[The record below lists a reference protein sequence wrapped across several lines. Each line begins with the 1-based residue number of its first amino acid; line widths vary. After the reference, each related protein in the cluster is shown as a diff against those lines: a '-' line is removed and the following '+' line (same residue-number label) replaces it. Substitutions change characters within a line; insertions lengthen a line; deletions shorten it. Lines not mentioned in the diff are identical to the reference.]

1 MNQNINLNLIPDGVY
16 PVVTASQYDEKRVI
30 TFTLYDGTSAYTIP
44 NGTEIE
50 VRGLKGDDKVF
61 IYNEDDL
68 LPDNTPIVSWSGN
81 VITLNTALQMTA
93 CYGDVL
99 TQFKLTNGGMT
110 IATLNFVLRVQRD
123 PAADGDI
130 SETELPAIIAEATE
144 QMRRAEA
151 AAVVADGR
159 AEDSE
164 AWAVGTRDGS
174 PVGSSD
180 PTYHNNSKYYAD
192 EAGDAKTAAETAQGL
207 AEMAQ
212 GKAEDAQTAAETAQG
227 KAEDAQTAAESA
239 QTAAETSELNAEAWA
254 VGTKDGTAVPSTDPQ
269 HHNNSK
275 YWSDL
280 AAQYAAQFGSAVKWR
295 GAVAFANI
303 PTSGMMNGDLYD
315 ITDSFTTDSRF
326 VIGSGVSEPAGTDII
341 WNENASKWDI
351 NTPSG
356 VTSFN
361 GRMGAVTPQSGDYS
375 KGDVGLGNVDN
386 TSDLNKP
393 ISTATQTAL
402 DGKMKKATGTAGQFV
417 GYDSNGNPEAQSLPV
432 MTGATTLA
440 NGAAG
445 LVPAPT
451 VSDRE
456 KFLGGDGAW
465 HTPAGSGSGHTIM
478 DENGNTFTNRPV
490 LQFLDSDITDDSVND
505 RTIITPHGGTTIVQ
519 IPSVVGTTF
528 TYTGSAI
535 GPQVTGLDT
544 EHTTITGATATD
556 VGSYTLTA
564 ALNDP
569 SRMVWA
575 DMTTEDKTFTYTI
588 TKMPITIPTV
598 TGSFTYDGTEK
609 SCTISPASSDYY
621 TQTGTTASTNAGTFS
636 ITFELNDTANTEW
649 SDGTTADK
657 VKNWSIAKA
666 TPTLTVSP
674 ASVAIQGNN
683 NTATS
688 TVTYSG
694 NGTLSVSSSSTSIAT
709 ASISGR
715 TVTITCVSGGTAT
728 ITVSASAT
736 TNYNAKTATISVQTE
751 NVKIVTFHDG
761 TDAQIKAML
770 DAYYNG
776 TITWAEMGWAVGD
789 TRLIHLNEMNAPSPQ
804 AAGSKWAAQD
814 ITIVIVAHDHNDL
827 ATPINGHTKACI
839 TVQTRECMNN
849 NATAW
854 QNSGCI
860 HVNGDS
866 SFDATFTK
874 WANLYMRTYLNGIVL
889 SAIPI
894 GDFKSAIKQ
903 SNHYRH
909 TTYNGTGSEPVVTDT
924 LFLPSYP
931 EIFGTASNNTY
942 AVTSPVEGTQWK
954 YYETSANRIKY
965 GNNNG
970 SSNGTA
976 QFWWTGS
983 PSKEYNTT
991 YLYQWCCVQTNG
1003 LLNRSGG
1010 DGACALA
1017 PAWCM

>member
-1 MNQNINLNLIPDGVY
+1 MNQNINLNLIPDGVN

-81 VITLNTALQMTA
+81 VITVNTALQMTA

-123 PAADGDI
+123 PAANGDI

-164 AWAVGTRDGS
+164 AWAIGTRDGS

-180 PTYHNNSKYYAD
+180 PTYHNNSKYYSD

-207 AEMAQ
+207 AETAQ

-269 HHNNSK
+269 YHNNSK

-295 GAVAFANI
+295 GSVAFANI
-303 PTSGMMNGDLYD
+303 PTSGMANGDLYD

-341 WNENASKWDI
+341 WNETASKWDI
-351 NTPSG
+351 DTPSG

-417 GYDSNGNPEAQSLPV
+417 GYDSNGDPEAQSLPV

-440 NGAAG
+440 DGTMG
-445 LVPAPT
+445 MLPAPT
-451 VSDRE
+451 IADKD
-456 KFLGGDGAW
+456 KFFGGDGAW

-478 DENGNTFTNRPV
+478 DENENTFTNRPV
-490 LQFLDSDITDDSVND
+490 LQFMDSDVTDDSEHD

-544 EHTTITGATATD
+544 EHITITGATATN

-569 SRMVWA
+569 SRMVWT
-575 DMTTEDKTFTYTI
+575 DMTTADKTFVYTI

-649 SDGTTADK
+649 SDGTITDK

-674 ASVAIQGNN
+674 ASVTIQGYN

-694 NGTLSVSSSSTSIAT
+694 DGTLSVSSSSSSIAT
-709 ASISGR
+709 ASISGT
-715 TVTITCVSGGTAT
+715 TVTMTCKGSGTAT
-728 ITVSASAT
+728 ITIRAADN
-736 TNYNAKTATISVQTE
+736 TNYNSKTTTITVQSIK
-751 NVKIVTFHDG
+751 VPIVTFHDG
-761 TDAQIKAML
+761 TESQIAAML
-770 DAYYNG
+770 TAYYNNE
-776 TITWAEMGWAVGD
+776 ITWAEMGWAVGD
-789 TRLIHLNEMNAPSPQ
+789 TRVIHFDAMTAPT
-804 AAGSKWAAQD
+804 GSSGTWAAQY
-814 ITIVIVAHDHNDL
+814 ITVVIVAHDHTDL
-827 ATPINGHTKACI
+827 ATAINGHTKACI

-849 NATAW
+849 NTESNGQTGHIYLDGYSAT
-854 QNSGCI
+854 G
-860 HVNGDS
+860 
-866 SFDATFTK
+866 FTSWK
-874 WANLYMRTYLNGIVL
+874 NMYARTYLNSTVL
-889 SAIPI
+889 SALSS
-894 GDFKSAIKQ
+894 GDFKNSIKP
-903 SNHYRH
+903 SIHYRH
-909 TTYNGTGSEPVVTDT
+909 AASNTNVADEVTDT

-931 EIFGTASNNTY
+931 ELDNNNTYTSYVATSPSEGTTFSYYTTASNR
-942 AVTSPVEGTQWK
+942 VKS
-954 YYETSANRIKY
+954 

-970 SSNGTA
+970 SSNGVG
-976 QFWWTGS
+976 QFWWVGS
-983 PSKEYNTT
+983 PASSNTVWIAIKPDT
-991 YLYQWCCVQTNG
+991 GDVNG
-1003 LLNRSGG
+1003 TQKNVKF
-1010 DGACALA
+1010 ALA
-1017 PAWCM
+1017 PAWAM